1 MKKIKQNIQLVL
13 FALLFTIS
21 SCGFNKYNEGV
32 TEKTNDK
39 NEGNKEVYGNVE
51 EKESIYMKTDYTAP
65 ANAASR
71 MKKIKEKMY
80 GKEGGEVEMTSD
92 STATEEAPV
101 EETPADTT
109 ATN

>member
-1 MKKIKQNIQLVL
+1 MKKNIQFVL
-13 FALLFTIS
+13 FAVLFTIT
-21 SCGFNKYNEGV
+21 SCGFEKYNEGN
-32 TEKTNDK
+32 TQKTTDK

-51 EKESIYMKTDYTAP
+51 EKESIYMKTDYPAP
-65 ANAASR
+65 ADAAAK

-80 GKEGGEVEMTSD
+80 GKEGGEVEISAD
-92 STATEEAPV
+92 SNATTTDEKV